1 MKNQKRNIA
10 KTLLKKMK
18 QAGKLGLQNIKYY
31 YKAIDINSVVLV
43 QKQTNWQNTEPR
55 NRPMYL

>member
-18 QAGKLGLQNIKYY
+18 QAGRLGLQNIKYY
-31 YKAIDINSVVLV
+31 CKVIDINIVALV
-43 QKQTNWQNTEPR
+43 QKQTNWQNREPR
-55 NRPMYL
+55 NRSMYL